1 MPIAAATR
9 IDHLGLRKFG
19 LTARKGTWGLGKSS
33 PFRILLGLLHPAAEL
48 LPPQTFPPVPQSV
61 VKIRFDRR
69 STMVGRRVQEC
80 ESARLKPLHSRT
92 FEPMD
97 RPLLYHRLSKY
108 QLWIRPVHVSQCKLG
123 QSDGFQSALRKLI
136 GGKRNADL

>member
-1 MPIAAATR
+1 
-9 IDHLGLRKFG
+9 
-19 LTARKGTWGLGKSS
+19 
-33 PFRILLGLLHPAAEL
+33 
-48 LPPQTFPPVPQSV
+48 
-61 VKIRFDRR
+61 
-69 STMVGRRVQEC
+69 
-80 ESARLKPLHSRT
+80 
-92 FEPMD
+92 MD